1 MNGLAAA
8 GTSQQQQLLYKG
20 AVHPDQEQHPAFR
33 HRSTAAR
40 RSSAV
45 GFHSP
50 NEAAASSYSYGA
62 AAYPEDPVAA
72 TSRGFHSPRE
82 QPQGQRGSFTSPR
95 ERLNERP
102 PPPTRGYGVAG
113 PSRPPDPSPQH
124 SDRVTEPA
132 RQGLDRGHP
141 SESHA
146 SDRLGGQAGAVKA
159 EEGGQPTDL
168 SKSRNGIIEIN
179 KEKHGVNKHN
189 LI

>member
-1 MNGLAAA
+1 MVNGLTAA
-8 GTSQQQQLLYKG
+8 GTSQQQQLLYKA

-50 NEAAASSYSYGA
+50 KEAAASSYAYGA
-62 AAYPEDPVAA
+62 AASYPEDPAA
-72 TSRGFHSPRE
+72 ANSRGFHSPRD

-102 PPPTRGYGVAG
+102 PPPTRERGYGVAG
-113 PSRPPDPSPQH
+113 PSRPLDPQH
-124 SDRVTEPA
+124 SERVTEPV
-132 RQGLDRGHP
+132 RQGRDRGHP

-146 SDRLGGQAGAVKA
+146 SDQLVGQAEAVAIKS

-168 SKSRNGIIEIN
+168 SKSRNGII
-179 KEKHGVNKHN
+179 
-189 LI
+189 